1 MDFIGFFNALGPVF
15 AILNVILIPVH
26 ILLLRRSFRIAD
38 NFKVEHG
45 LPPSMVAANMKLQ
58 RDGDKSAYRQVFICA
73 GICFFLAGT
82 TLFNIYRFLIL

>member
-1 MDFIGFFNALGPVF
+1 MDFIRFFNSLGPVF

-26 ILLLRRSFRIAD
+26 IFLLRRSFRIAD
-38 NFKVEHG
+38 RFKVEHG
-45 LPPSMVAANMKLQ
+45 LPSVLVAMNMKVQ